1 MNAEINYLKVI
12 GVSMNVLIFYA
23 SYGGGHLSA
32 ANALRQYIE
41 KNYPE
46 YNVKMVD
53 CMKYINKGV
62 EKITTDIYASM
73 AKDMPS
79 AWGAVYALSN
89 NGPVFHISNFN
100 NKVMAFKLK
109 ELFDECKP
117 DLVISTHP
125 FSTQMTAWLKQLKL
139 SNCQL
144 ASILTDFASQN
155 QWLVG
160 HRYTDY
166 IFVSTEKMKREL
178 IKKDID
184 GDKIY
189 VTGIPLSQKFSQNFD
204 RKEIEDKFNLDKT
217 RKHILF
223 FGGGELGLGKSKN
236 VDVLNVII
244 NNLKDKYDL
253 VTISGKNEKMYNYFK
268 DTAKNSQN
276 SNLIHVLG
284 FTDCVPELMSISE
297 LVVTKPG
304 GLTSTESLAS
314 SLPMIIINPIPGQEY
329 ENAKFLVEHGVGI
342 WIKKDDDCE
351 TIISNLLSD
360 EKKLHQ
366 MKINA
371 KLLAKRNSTQNICE
385 ILFGKLK

>member
-1 MNAEINYLKVI
+1 
-12 GVSMNVLIFYA
+12 MNVLIFYA

-178 IKKDID
+178 IEKDID

-217 RKHILF
+217 RTKPLSRSLFVRSQAKILRM
-223 FGGGELGLGKSKN
+223 KSTMN
-236 VDVLNVII
+236 GTGTRLPR
-244 NNLKDKYDL
+244 
-253 VTISGKNEKMYNYFK
+253 M
-268 DTAKNSQN
+268 DTA
-276 SNLIHVLG
+276 
-284 FTDCVPELMSISE
+284 M
-297 LVVTKPG
+297 
-304 GLTSTESLAS
+304 A
-314 SLPMIIINPIPGQEY
+314 M
-329 ENAKFLVEHGVGI
+329 
-342 WIKKDDDCE
+342 
-351 TIISNLLSD
+351 
-360 EKKLHQ
+360 
-366 MKINA
+366 
-371 KLLAKRNSTQNICE
+371 R
-385 ILFGKLK
+385 

>member
-1 MNAEINYLKVI
+1 
-12 GVSMNVLIFYA
+12 MNVLIFYA

-46 YNVKMVD
+46 YNVKMFD

-178 IKKDID
+178 IEKDID

-276 SNLIHVLG
+276 PNLIHVLG

-342 WIKKDDDCE
+342 WIKK
-351 TIISNLLSD
+351 ISYLMRKNFT
-360 EKKLHQ
+360 K
-366 MKINA
+366 
-371 KLLAKRNSTQNICE
+371 
-385 ILFGKLK
+385 

>member
-1 MNAEINYLKVI
+1 MI
-12 GVSMNVLIFYA
+12 VLIFYA

-32 ANALRQYIE
+32 ANAVRQYIE

-46 YNVKMVD
+46 YNVNMID
-53 CMKYINKGV
+53 CMKYVNKGV

-73 AKDMPS
+73 AKDVPS
-79 AWGAVYALSN
+79 AWGAVYVLSN

-109 ELFDECKP
+109 ELFDEYKP

-139 SNCQL
+139 ANCQL

-160 HRYTDY
+160 NKYTDY
-166 IFVSTEKMKREL
+166 IFVSTEKMRKEL
-178 IKKDID
+178 IEKGID
-184 GDKIY
+184 ENKIY
-189 VTGIPLSQKFSQNFD
+189 VTGIPLSQKFSQNFN
-204 RKEIEDKFNLDKT
+204 REEIENNFNLDKT

-236 VDVLNVII
+236 SDVLDAII

-253 VTISGKNEKMYNYFK
+253 VTISGKNEKMYNYFR
-268 DTAKNSQN
+268 DTAMNSKNSK
-276 SNLIHVLG
+276 LIHVLG
-284 FTDCVPELMSISE
+284 YTDCVPELMSISE
-297 LVVTKPG
+297 MVVTKPG

-314 SLPMIIINPIPGQEY
+314 SLPMIIVNPIPGQEY

-351 TIISNLLSD
+351 SIISNLLSD
-360 EKKLHQ
+360 EKRLHQ

-385 ILFGKLK
+385 ILFGEE

>member
-1 MNAEINYLKVI
+1 
-12 GVSMNVLIFYA
+12 MNVLIFYA

-46 YNVKMVD
+46 YNVNMVD

-109 ELFDECKP
+109 ELFDEYKP

-178 IKKDID
+178 IEKDID

-253 VTISGKNEKMYNYFK
+253 VTISGKNEKMYNYFRN
-268 DTAKNSQN
+268 TALNSRN

-342 WIKKDDDCE
+342 WIKK
-351 TIISNLLSD
+351 IISNLLSD